1 MVLKRQI
8 GFLTAFFVQQLVLE
22 LCIITVAALPGLLK
36 LVRTSNVHLH
46 FSRQTHRFCSRKRL
60 IDIHSPPSSLP
71 VPSSFDSRER
81 QHGFASLILR
91 PARLAFHFDRRLF
104 NSKIHGLHQ
113 SFGHRPQSH
122 LHRLRSSLRLPHM
135 PRQSVLSIPVHVCVR
150 RSAYSRVLTKIVP
163 ACHGRN
169 FLLHSHLPPVVAP
182 SLVNPTFLH

>member
-71 VPSSFDSRER
+71 VPSSFDSENVNM
-81 QHGFASLILR
+81 ALR
-91 PARLAFHFDRRLF
+91 HLTSDQLSSRL
-104 NSKIHGLHQ
+104 
-113 SFGHRPQSH
+113 SF
-122 LHRLRSSLRLPHM
+122 
-135 PRQSVLSIPVHVCVR
+135 
-150 RSAYSRVLTKIVP
+150 
-163 ACHGRN
+163 
-169 FLLHSHLPPVVAP
+169 
-182 SLVNPTFLH
+182 